1 MADERIGR
9 LFPAGGPVPPEL
21 MIGRAGVVDEIAR
34 RLEEAMH
41 TMLAG
46 PRRIGKTTVCAA
58 ACERAGR
65 GGMLVVEIEVPER
78 PDAAALLQLVIDR
91 CNRISIV
98 AAERRLLR
106 ATRPLIEK
114 VLEDKGISLDLSQL
128 GAEPGALPT
137 RTILS
142 LPLEIAR
149 QTGRSVVFFLDELQ
163 RAVDYADGEHVLGD
177 LVDIYSG
184 ATDVV
189 VLVDGSEERVMDGML
204 EPPVQFGKL
213 CDRLSLSAQ
222 IPIYTWREALPQ
234 RFRQAGLEL
243 QPDAL
248 DALLKFGGG
257 RPYATMTAAR
267 YAALNAR
274 KLGSDSVGTFEAETA
289 ISEAQ
294 RYLDDDVG

>member
-1 MADERIGR
+1 
-9 LFPAGGPVPPEL
+9 
-21 MIGRAGVVDEIAR
+21 
-34 RLEEAMH
+34 
-41 TMLAG
+41 
-46 PRRIGKTTVCAA
+46 
-58 ACERAGR
+58 
-65 GGMLVVEIEVPER
+65 MLVVEIEVPER
-78 PDAAALLQLVIDR
+78 PDAAALLQLLIDR
-91 CNRISIV
+91 CNRISIT

-114 VLEDKGISLDLSQL
+114 VLGDKGIPLDLSQL

-149 QTGRSVVFFLDELQ
+149 QTGRSVVLFLDELQ

-243 QPDAL
+243 HPDAL
-248 DALLKFGGG
+248 EALLEFGGG

-267 YAALNAR
+267 YTALNAR
-274 KLGSDSVGTFEAETA
+274 KLGSDSVGAFEAETA
-289 ISEAQ
+289 IAEAQ
-294 RYLDDDVG
+294 RHLDDDVG